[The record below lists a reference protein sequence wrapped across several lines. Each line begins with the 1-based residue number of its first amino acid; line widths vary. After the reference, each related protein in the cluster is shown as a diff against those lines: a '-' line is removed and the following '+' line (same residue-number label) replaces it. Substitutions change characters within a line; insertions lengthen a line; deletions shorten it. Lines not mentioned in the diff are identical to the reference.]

1 MTSIYD
7 EVKLRGR
14 RQIQRFRID
23 IILGGMEEDD
33 AESLMAALA
42 DQDIPSMRISE
53 ALAERGWAISAN
65 AVANY
70 RRAKVR

>member
-1 MTSIYD
+1 
-7 EVKLRGR
+7 
-14 RQIQRFRID
+14 
-23 IILGGMEEDD
+23 MEEDD

-53 ALAERGWAISAN
+53 VLAERGWAISAN